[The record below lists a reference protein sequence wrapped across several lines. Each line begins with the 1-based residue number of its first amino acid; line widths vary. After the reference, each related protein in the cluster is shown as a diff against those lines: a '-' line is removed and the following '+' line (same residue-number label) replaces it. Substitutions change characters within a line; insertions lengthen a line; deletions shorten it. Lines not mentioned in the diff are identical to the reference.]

1 MAKVRY
7 LGPSGAVN
15 RDVGAE
21 SGRGDVMHYRAE
33 YEVSERLAKR
43 LLASSADWTVVE
55 EKPATD
61 KDEAPAKAAEPDKP
75 AAKAA
80 EKKGGGS

>member
-33 YEVSERLAKR
+33 YEVSEQLAKR
-43 LLASSADWTVVE
+43 LVASSADWKVIE
-55 EKPATD
+55 DEPEPEASKAT
-61 KDEAPAKAAEPDKP
+61 EADKP
-75 AAKAA
+75 VAKAA